1 MVRQRV
7 VAHERPE
14 AFTRPDRKAH
24 WLKSDYSDPVWTVA
38 DTDKPDRTCTI
49 DFRLLMADGR
59 LLTEIESLCATV
71 KEYAWWVRDPRFSR
85 VDDASVHARFV
96 RNLMYVAHA
105 FTLDEVFSF
114 YDAEPDHIKKIE
126 YSVSFGV
133 DGVIRASERIGW
145 LESELRSDS
154 GGATAT
160 RLKRIAGRTLTT
172 GRILAEC
179 NLPDGVSNCPGVS
192 KGVKRIAAVLGCA
205 LPGQLEP
212 PIDEWRNVHTVQSIQ
227 RWLDPL
233 EQLYAMRG
241 VLKAD
246 CLKRRPFPKGAAKI
260 AKVMGSPTRK
270 TPTPKPR
277 LALNLMEQAAK
288 VILEYDDST
297 DKVPSEGERIT
308 ELLTACWIIIATFT
322 ARRSEEIAIIGDDP
336 SDEELKEL
344 QGACLKGSDKAGW
357 YLWAYVAKT
366 WKRKVWIPVPTIVAR
381 AIEILRITSAAARMQ
396 SQEISFFQKLDDNG
410 QSQHFAVA
418 RHLDK
423 FADRAGAIAYKDAHG
438 EPASWHW
445 SPHQFRRFFAV
456 LYFYR
461 GDNASIEAL
470 SYFLRHF
477 SLEMTRQYIER
488 DPEVAAIWW
497 DPEWGFRGEIAREVA
512 VAGRS
517 VTGAAGDR
525 YSAYADSL
533 RRTIKLVNPERIT
546 AYIELR
552 MREDAVVLTPMP
564 WALCTCPRTGAA
576 ARSAACR
583 VKAGAELGAVGRDG
597 SQAEPSLC
605 LGCPHA
611 LVQKH
616 HGIAL
621 DAEIENLKQVARS
634 PQCLKSILGE
644 WTRSKLVTLEDAR
657 EKYFSHDRA

>member
-1 MVRQRV
+1 
-7 VAHERPE
+7 
-14 AFTRPDRKAH
+14 
-24 WLKSDYSDPVWTVA
+24 
-38 DTDKPDRTCTI
+38 
-49 DFRLLMADGR
+49 MADGR
-59 LLTEIESLCATV
+59 LLTEIESLYATV

-85 VDDASVHARFV
+85 VDDARVHTNFV

-114 YDAEPDHIKKIE
+114 YDAEPDHIEKIE
-126 YSVSFGV
+126 NSVSFGV
-133 DGVIRASERIGW
+133 DGIIRASERIGW
-145 LESELRSDS
+145 LESELKSDS
-154 GGATAT
+154 GGTTAT
-160 RLKRIAGRTLTT
+160 KLRRLAGRTLTT

-179 NLPDGVSNCPGVS
+179 NLPDGVSYCPGVS
-192 KGVKRIAAVLGCA
+192 KAVKRIAALLSDT
-205 LPGQLEP
+205 LPAQCEP
-212 PIDEWRNVHTVQSIQ
+212 PTEEWRNVHTVQSIQ

-233 EQLYAMRG
+233 EQLYAMRR

-246 CLKRRPFPKGAAKI
+246 SLKRRPFPEGAGKVAKR
-260 AKVMGSPTRK
+260 MGSRTRK

-288 VILEYDDST
+288 VILEYDGRT
-297 DKVPSEGERIT
+297 DKVPCDGEKLT
-308 ELLTACWIIIATFT
+308 ELVTACWIVIATFT
-322 ARRSEEIAIIGDDP
+322 ARRSEEIATIGDDP
-336 SDEELKEL
+336 SDEELKDVN
-344 QGACLKGSDKAGW
+344 GACLKGSDRAGW
-357 YLWAYVAKT
+357 YLWVYVAKT

-381 AIEILRITSAAARMQ
+381 TIEILRIASASTRMQ
-396 SQEISFFQKLDDNG
+396 SQEISFFQKLDENG
-410 QSQHFAVA
+410 QSQEFAVA
-418 RHLDK
+418 RHLDR
-423 FADRAGAIAYKDAHG
+423 FAERAGAIAYIDVHG

-461 GDNASIEAL
+461 GDNSSIESL

-477 SLEMTRQYIER
+477 NLEMTRQYIER

-517 VTGAAGDR
+517 VSGVAGGR
-525 YSAYADSL
+525 YSAYGDSL
-533 RRTIKLVNPERIT
+533 RRTIRLVNPERIT

-552 MREDAVVLTPMP
+552 MREEAIVLTPMP
-564 WALCTCPRTGAA
+564 WALCTCPRTVDA

-583 VKAGAELGAVGRDG
+583 VNGGAEFGSVGRDD
-597 SQAEPSLC
+597 SRAEPSLC

-611 LVQKH
+611 FVQPH
-616 HGIAL
+616 HVNAV

-634 PQCLKSILGE
+634 PQCLKTMLGD

-657 EKYFSHDRA
+657 EKYFSQGRA